1 MSDANKKREL
11 ITGVVN
17 TSAAAAV
24 LADNAFDELY
34 RNFWQEL
41 CSHVRRTFGPGP
53 PDPEDVAQAAFTK
66 YASLNHPEVVE
77 NPRAF
82 LFTTARNIVLDQ
94 KRKDKSHLKY
104 AQSVLSQSTTLKLD
118 ELSPE
123 RVLLERKRF
132 EIVRRT
138 IDRLPHKQKVVLS
151 LNRYRGYTYQQ
162 ISEETGWSYG
172 DVYRQLEAALA
183 TLARALKNK

>member
-1 MSDANKKREL
+1 MIR
-11 ITGVVN
+11 
-17 TSAAAAV
+17 TSAAG
-24 LADNAFDELY
+24 LALAENTFDELY
-34 RNFWQEL
+34 RSFWQEL

-66 YASLNHPEVVE
+66 YASLNNPEVVE

-94 KRKDKSHLKY
+94 KRKDKNHLKY
-104 AQSVLSQSTTLKLD
+104 AQSVLAQSSALKLD

-123 RVLLERKRF
+123 RVFQERKRF
-132 EIVRRT
+132 EIMRRT
-138 IDRLPHKQKVVLS
+138 IDKLPHKQKVVLS

-162 ISEETGWSYG
+162 ICEETGWSYG
-172 DVYRQLEAALA
+172 DVYRQLDAALA
-183 TLARALKNK
+183 VLARALKNR